1 MSDKELYLHQFVIR
15 HKDHGNGW
23 LGTEVRHI
31 FISDKEFLIDEFKEF
46 CKYNHQYCF
55 CRYYRQL
62 NGRLESKVKRDLI
75 AHLVM
80 HPDFNI
86 SKTDSLAKR
95 YVANSGK
102 DTVTRKWLFD
112 FDSDDKELLDKF
124 EKDLKRYYTGDYS
137 VYKTVNGYHIVTENG
152 FKDVDDLVDDYK
164 EFVEFKG
171 TDGFILVTTSRE
183 VHKKERSERKHG
195 KY

>member
-15 HKDHGNGW
+15 NKDHKHGA
-23 LGTEVRHI
+23 LGTEVRQT
-31 FISDKEFLIDEFKEF
+31 FISEKEFLIEEFKEF

-62 NGRLESKVKRDLI
+62 NGRLESKVKRDFI

-86 SKTDSLAKR
+86 GKTDSLAKR
-95 YVANSGK
+95 YTGNSGK
-102 DTVTRKWLFD
+102 DTVTKKWLFD
-112 FDSDDKELLDKF
+112 FDSDDERLLDKF
-124 EKDLKRYYTGDYS
+124 IAELRYYYDGCYD
-137 VYKTVNGYHIVTENG
+137 VYRTVNGFHIVTYTG
-152 FKDVDDLVDDYK
+152 FRHVDELVDNYK
-164 EFVEFKG
+164 EFVDFKG
-171 TDGFILVTTSRE
+171 TDGFILVTTSQE
-183 VHKKERSERKHG
+183 VYKKERVQRKHG

>member
-15 HKDHGNGW
+15 HKDHGDM
-23 LGTEVRHI
+23 LRTEVRHV
-31 FISDKEFLIDEFKEF
+31 FISGKEFLIDEFKEF
-46 CKYNHQYCF
+46 CKYNHQHCF

-95 YVANSGK
+95 YVANYGK

-183 VHKKERSERKHG
+183 VYKKERSERNHG

>member
-15 HKDHGNGW
+15 HKDHGDM
-23 LGTEVRHI
+23 LRTEVRHV
-31 FISDKEFLIDEFKEF
+31 FISGKEFLIDEFKEF

-62 NGRLESKVKRDLI
+62 NGRLESKAKRDLI

-102 DTVTRKWLFD
+102 DTVTRKWIFD

-164 EFVEFKG
+164 EFLEFKG

-183 VHKKERSERKHG
+183 VHKKERYERNHG

>member
-1 MSDKELYLHQFVIR
+1 MKLVY
-15 HKDHGNGW
+15 
-23 LGTEVRHI
+23 
-31 FISDKEFLIDEFKEF
+31 FIEIGFKEF

-80 HPDFNI
+80 YPDFNI

-152 FKDVDDLVDDYK
+152 FKEVRRIQRNRRVYLSNNQ
-164 EFVEFKG
+164 
-171 TDGFILVTTSRE
+171 SRNT
-183 VHKKERSERKHG
+183 
-195 KY
+195 